1 MIPAVILRK
10 CHRQLLRRLC
20 LTYKRDLEK
29 MSRKALLYLIP
40 IEYKKGPV
48 SFAWEKHLGYFVV
61 VTRDGCIRKTGL
73 RESSYYTK
81 TLWNEDT
88 LVLETQE
95 QWKCLC
101 EMSRVLLGEDLHQR
115 ALAFLHSPAIR
126 DEIWL
131 RACHPAVVERQIVRL
146 GGIEAYYAADDTEE
160 TPVRML
166 PLFHD
171 LEYTPWV

>member
-1 MIPAVILRK
+1 MIPANILRL

-20 LTYKRDLEK
+20 STYTRDIRKISGKAWIYLLE
-29 MSRKALLYLIP
+29 
-40 IEYKKGPV
+40 IETKKGPE

-61 VTRDGCIRKTGL
+61 VTRDGCIRKTGI
-73 RESSYYTK
+73 RRRYYYTK

-88 LVLETQE
+88 LALETQE
-95 QWKCLC
+95 QWKYLC

-115 ALAFLHSPAIR
+115 ALAFLHAPAIR
-126 DEIWL
+126 EEIWL
-131 RACHPAVVERQIVRL
+131 RTYHPAVVERYILRI
-146 GGIEAYYAADDTEE
+146 GGIEAYYHDDTEE

-166 PLFHD
+166 PLFRH